1 MQQIAV
7 LLDGMIKKN
16 AYLPRRIGGTMRVDE
31 QPGYAIVDSG
41 LPTDTFNLVIGK
53 AHGQPDAAAIA
64 RIAARFNDAG
74 LPAAWWTCRDLT
86 DAAFAR
92 ALGEAGFVADETS
105 VGMLAELAELDALPP
120 VAPPPGFGVRQI
132 NAQHDVAHFGTLI
145 GALFDPPDAFVDAF
159 YARVAALDFDV
170 AEPLKLFVGELDG
183 RPVSTTALYVD
194 ADTAH
199 VFDVS
204 TSAGQRKRG
213 LASAIMHSA
222 LVHARERLGATR
234 AALQASPDGLNVY
247 RRLGFRAVCEFQV
260 YSNRAAVS
268 PRGELGGAR

>member
-105 VGMLAELAELDALPP
+105 VGMLAELDALPP

-159 YARVAALDFDV
+159 YARVAALDFDA

-222 LVHARERLGATR
+222 LVHAR
-234 AALQASPDGLNVY
+234 
-247 RRLGFRAVCEFQV
+247 
-260 YSNRAAVS
+260 
-268 PRGELGGAR
+268 